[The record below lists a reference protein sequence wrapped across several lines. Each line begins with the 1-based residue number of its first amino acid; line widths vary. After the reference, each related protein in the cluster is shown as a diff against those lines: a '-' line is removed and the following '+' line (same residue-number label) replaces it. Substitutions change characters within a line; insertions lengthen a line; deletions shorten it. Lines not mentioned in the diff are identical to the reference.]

1 MIIIIFLSFIALLIL
16 GFWLSPVLTGGVLF
30 FFAPGAF
37 FEVILTKSVKD
48 DPKMEM

>member
-16 GFWLSPVLTGGVLF
+16 GFWLFPVLTGGALILF
-30 FFAPGAF
+30 ALGAF
-37 FEVILTKSVKD
+37 FEAILTKSAID